1 MGRIKINT
9 KTKKAV
15 KESYIDDIDDL
26 GYDVDTEL
34 DSEVDVF
41 DAINH
46 NSDQFYGKTDYLDE
60 DGEVI
65 EDEPF
70 EQEAEEQPEE
80 IKDNSAGKDVTAV
93 VVAALRD
100 ELKKKEYQRDY
111 LRFRYRGEV
120 CDGVPMAEID
130 PSKFVFKIDDRLVG
144 VKLGEIKIL

>member
-70 EQEAEEQPEE
+70 EQEAEELPEE
-80 IKDNSAGKDVTAV
+80 IKDNSAGKDVTAA

-111 LRFRYRGEV
+111 LKFRYRGEV

>member
-9 KTKKAV
+9 KTKKPV
-15 KESYIDDIDDL
+15 KESYIDDL

-70 EQEAEEQPEE
+70 EQEAEELPEE
-80 IKDNSAGKDVTAV
+80 IKDNSAGKDVTAA

-111 LRFRYRGEV
+111 LKFRYRGEV
-120 CDGVPMAEID
+120 CDGVPMLEIN

>member
-15 KESYIDDIDDL
+15 KESYIDDL

-70 EQEAEEQPEE
+70 EQEAEELPEE
-80 IKDNSAGKDVTAV
+80 IKDNSAGKDVTAA

>member
-15 KESYIDDIDDL
+15 KESYIDDL

-70 EQEAEEQPEE
+70 EQEAEELPEE
-80 IKDNSAGKDVTAV
+80 IKDNFADKDVTAA

>member
-70 EQEAEEQPEE
+70 EQEAEELPEE
-80 IKDNSAGKDVTAV
+80 IKDNFAGKDITAA

-111 LRFRYRGEV
+111 LKFRYRGEV